1 MGELLGLMGELL
13 GLPVQA
19 SAHAGEIDRLIEELH
34 WLMGTIFVGWGAFF
48 LYTLVRFRQSRN
60 PKGDYVGVKSHTAA
74 YVVIAVAVLE
84 AVTLIGFA
92 IPAWANR
99 VNEFPPGGESTVVRV
114 VAKQYEWHIH
124 YPGPDGLF
132 GRSAIDLITPT
143 NAIGLDRS
151 DPSAVDDLVTINQ
164 LNLPVDTPALVHLS
178 TQDVIHSFGISSMR
192 VKQDAIPG
200 QEIPVWFEPT
210 MTGDFE
216 INCSELCGLGHYRM
230 RGFVKIQTQTEF
242 QAWFQEEMAFQGA
255 N

>member
-1 MGELLGLMGELL
+1 MQELL
-13 GLPVQA
+13 GLPPQA
-19 SAHAGEIDRLIEELH
+19 SAHAADVDHLIVLVH
-34 WLMGTIFVGWGAFF
+34 WIMAILFVGWGAFF

-60 PKGDYVGVKSHTAA
+60 AKADYVGVKSHNSS
-74 YVVIAVAVLE
+74 YLEIAVAVIE
-84 AVTLIGFA
+84 AVLLIGFA
-92 IPAWANR
+92 IPAWATR
-99 VNEFPPGGESTVVRV
+99 VGDPPADRPPTLVRV
-114 VAKQYEWHIH
+114 VAKQFEWHIQ
-124 YPGPDGLF
+124 YPGADGMF
-132 GRSAIDLITPT
+132 GRTTNDLISPT

-151 DPSAVDDLVTINQ
+151 DPLAVDDLYTINQ
-164 LNLPVDTPALVHLS
+164 LNLPVDTPVLVHLS

-216 INCSELCGLGHYRM
+216 INCSQLCGLGHYRM